1 MIRQRSFLCGQG
13 IIPRAVFRDGD
24 RKSGLRAGRLIPGCK
39 PERKIYFPRF
49 SLPSGVPMRSLLH
62 ESGSRRRERGGYG

>member
-39 PERKIYFPRF
+39 PELGQRA
-49 SLPSGVPMRSLLH
+49 SGL
-62 ESGSRRRERGGYG
+62 